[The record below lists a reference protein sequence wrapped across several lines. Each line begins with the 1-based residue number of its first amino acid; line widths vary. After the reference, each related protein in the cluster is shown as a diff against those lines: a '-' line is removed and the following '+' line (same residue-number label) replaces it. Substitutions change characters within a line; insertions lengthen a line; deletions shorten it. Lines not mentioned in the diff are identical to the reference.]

1 MCHVQNE
8 EIWNN
13 VITMSI
19 LDAVVDK
26 LLRKGEKNYKRFLDA
41 LSRLYP
47 DLYKVITEG
56 PDDLDPPIPREL
68 LLYRNCEY
76 HTPRDSPDTPD
87 NADIYEFHLK
97 ILHL

>member
-1 MCHVQNE
+1 M
-8 EIWNN
+8 
-13 VITMSI
+13 
-19 LDAVVDK
+19 VDK

-68 LLYRNCEY
+68 LSNIDL
-76 HTPRDSPDTPD
+76 
-87 NADIYEFHLK
+87 
-97 ILHL
+97 